1 MTVAVTA
8 FAYDHVMSVSPRPAL
23 RLIRGGRTD
32 DDGRQSVDLL
42 CHDTEQVR
50 SVAWT
55 LPRLLAAIRRYRP
68 RRPDDPDWT
77 FSIGRRRSLA
87 IITDGPGKFHARGTL
102 RSADGLVSE
111 VTVRDDLCLREVEA
125 LVAVF
130 YAGRSDH
137 RPVKHRPTT
146 QTR

>member
-1 MTVAVTA
+1 VTVTVTA
-8 FAYDHVMSVSPRPAL
+8 AGYDHVVSVTPRPAL

-42 CHDTEQVR
+42 RHDTEQVR

-68 RRPDDPDWT
+68 HRPDDPDWT

-102 RSADGLVSE
+102 RSGDRLVSE
-111 VTVRDDLCLREVEA
+111 VTVRDDLSLREVEA
-125 LVAVF
+125 LVEVF
-130 YAGRSDH
+130 YAGPIDDH
-137 RPVKHRPTT
+137 RVKRPPTT